1 MKTKIRLASA
11 FGAAMIAAAVIPF
24 AASGTAVAAPGDEDC
39 PAGTTAVAKYEWKGD
54 GYEAD
59 FGGDVVTVTGD
70 TSGGT
75 FTSTVPISD
84 VFVKGATDGNLIEFD
99 PPVLAGAFTNAGLTN
114 PGGTPA
120 ISHVTFCTG
129 GPTTP
134 PSTPAT
140 TPPATT
146 PAATT
151 PPASVAPTTA
161 AASPST
167 SVKAAK
173 NAKPPAVLPKT
184 GSGMSLGT
192 GLAIS
197 LGLLLGGAALM
208 FGSSR
213 VALAKGKR
221 RH

>member
-1 MKTKIRLASA
+1 MNVKTRLVSA
-11 FGAAMIAAAVIPF
+11 FGATLIAAAVIPF
-24 AASGTAVAAPGDEDC
+24 AGGGTAVAAPGDEDC
-39 PAGTTAVAKYEWKGD
+39 PAGTTAVAKCEWKGD
-54 GYEAD
+54 AYVAE

-70 TSGGT
+70 TTSGT
-75 FTSTVPISD
+75 FTSKVPISD
-84 VFVKGATDGNLIEFD
+84 VFVKGATDGKTNHYD
-99 PPVLAGAFTNAGLTN
+99 PPVLSGSFNSTGLTN

-134 PSTPAT
+134 PSSPPVST
-140 TPPATT
+140 TSAPPATT
-146 PAATT
+146 TAPA
-151 PPASVAPTTA
+151 VAPTTA
-161 AASPST
+161 KASPST
-167 SVKAAK
+167 SVEGRK

-192 GLAIS
+192 ALAIG

-208 FGSSR
+208 SLPR
-213 VALAKGKR
+213 RIAVQRNR